1 VVRLGLGLSAD
12 KTIYFAEGTY
22 PEVWLCK
29 PGEEHHETW
38 HLKPPAGYI
47 PPPQKALDPKY
58 RVDMVKVTDFY
69 ESFTYIV
76 NVSIIH
82 DYFLL
87 VSWKVNNH
95 PIYSLDMYDIRGR
108 QPVFLGQEVPGQ
120 LTDVK
125 DSQIFILEHLEPEE
139 LYKAEKY
146 ILHSFKTR
154 LTQ

>member
-1 VVRLGLGLSAD
+1 
-12 KTIYFAEGTY
+12 
-22 PEVWLCK
+22 
-29 PGEEHHETW
+29 
-38 HLKPPAGYI
+38 
-47 PPPQKALDPKY
+47 
-58 RVDMVKVTDFY
+58 MVKVTDFY

-95 PIYSLDMYDIRGR
+95 PIYRGR

>member
-1 VVRLGLGLSAD
+1 
-12 KTIYFAEGTY
+12 
-22 PEVWLCK
+22 
-29 PGEEHHETW
+29 
-38 HLKPPAGYI
+38 
-47 PPPQKALDPKY
+47 
-58 RVDMVKVTDFY
+58 MVKVTDFY